1 MHPNDS
7 GPGESGPGAPRL
19 LSRRGLLKMS
29 LVGGGAL
36 NVGPGLLAACGSD
49 GTGSSGGS
57 STPPGTTTASGGG
70 GGGSS
75 SAAAPASSSS
85 GGGGG
90 TGGGGGGGEI
100 TVGVVTDMANFDPYY
115 NGTVNFIHMQ
125 NLAEFLIDYD
135 DKLTPKPAALTK
147 WELNDDNT
155 KITLTLRENVKLQT
169 GKVWTADDLVDGFK
183 RAADPDQGQ
192 QLNGPMAI
200 VKDYKKTGDYEVELT
215 FNSPVAELLVTD
227 LLESFPIVD
236 KDKNNSDYLATK
248 PASGGPFQLES
259 RDPANNLVITRWPD
273 YWNASAVSL
282 DKATFRIFDNDDSMV
297 SALQAGEMD
306 VIYSFPARHA
316 VQLKDQFT
324 IIEGYP
330 GALVDCVRINLN
342 TPPFDNIKL
351 RQAIARSVDRQRIID
366 EVYFGYGD
374 PCFLP
379 WGPNSPAN
387 DPAYEQKNSYD
398 LDEAKKLL
406 DESGAPKTAEAL
418 ADGSNSDALQM
429 LQILQQ
435 SLKQIGF
442 DLKINTLEA
451 QAFRQKLLAGE
462 FGLLF
467 GGIGNSSKSPS
478 RVATNSIY
486 RTVDNPVL
494 KDKTP
499 KAYIDAIAAS
509 ESATTDEAAKAAYAQ
524 LNEVLSTECF
534 AIPVCTHITL
544 TACKKNIT
552 GITRDVDDRLVLEGA
567 KVG

>member
-1 MHPNDS
+1 MPEKHPNDALT
-7 GPGESGPGAPRL
+7 GEPTPDARRL

-36 NVGPGLLAACGSD
+36 IVGPGLLAACSSD
-49 GTGSSGGS
+49 TAGTGGS
-57 STPPGTTTASGGG
+57 GTTPGGTTGGANSTGSASTTGP
-70 GGGSS
+70 SPS
-75 SAAAPASSSS
+75 T
-85 GGGGG
+85 GGG
-90 TGGGGGGGEI
+90 TGGGGGEI

-115 NGTVNFIHMQ
+115 NGTVNFIQMQ
-125 NLAEFLIDYD
+125 NLNEFLIDYD

-147 WELNDDNT
+147 WELNSDNT
-155 KITLTLRENVKLQT
+155 SITLTLRENVKLQT
-169 GKVWTADDLVDGFK
+169 GKVWTADDLIAGFK

-192 QLNGPMAI
+192 QLNGPMSI
-200 VKDYKKTGDYEVELT
+200 VKDYKAIDEHTVELT
-215 FNSPVAELLVTD
+215 FTSPVAELLVTD

-236 KDKNNSDYLATK
+236 KDKNTTDALATK
-248 PASGGPFQLES
+248 PASGGPFQLAS
-259 RDPANNLVITRWPD
+259 RDPGNNLVITRWPD

-306 VIYSFPARHA
+306 VIYRFPPRHA
-316 VQLKDQFT
+316 AQLKDQFT

-330 GALVDCVRINLN
+330 GALVDCIRINTN
-342 TPPFDNIKL
+342 TAPFDNLKL
-351 RQAIARSVDRQRIID
+351 RQAIARSVDRQRIVN
-366 EVYFGYGD
+366 EVYFGYGA

-398 LDEAKKLL
+398 LDTAKKLL
-406 DESGAPKTAEAL
+406 AESGAPKSAEAL
-418 ADGSNSDALQM
+418 ADGSNSDALKM

-435 SLKQIGF
+435 SLSQIGF

-486 RTVDNPVL
+486 RTKDNPVL
-494 KDKTP
+494 KGKTP

-509 ESATTDEAAKAAYAQ
+509 EGATTPEAAKAAYAQ

-534 AIPVCTHITL
+534 AIPVCTSISL
-544 TACKKNIT
+544 IACKKNIT
-552 GITRDVDDRLVLEGA
+552 GITRDVDDRLVLEGV

>member
-1 MHPNDS
+1 
-7 GPGESGPGAPRL
+7 
-19 LSRRGLLKMS
+19 
-29 LVGGGAL
+29 
-36 NVGPGLLAACGSD
+36 
-49 GTGSSGGS
+49 
-57 STPPGTTTASGGG
+57 
-70 GGGSS
+70 
-75 SAAAPASSSS
+75 
-85 GGGGG
+85 
-90 TGGGGGGGEI
+90 
-100 TVGVVTDMANFDPYY
+100 
-115 NGTVNFIHMQ
+115 
-125 NLAEFLIDYD
+125 
-135 DKLTPKPAALTK
+135 
-147 WELNDDNT
+147 
-155 KITLTLRENVKLQT
+155 
-169 GKVWTADDLVDGFK
+169 
-183 RAADPDQGQ
+183 
-192 QLNGPMAI
+192 MAI
-200 VKDYKKTGDYEVELT
+200 VKDYQKTGDYTVELT
-215 FNSPVAELLVTD
+215 FTSPVAELLVTD

-236 KDKNNSDYLATK
+236 KDKNTSDALASK
-248 PASGGPFQLES
+248 PASGGPFQLDS
-259 RDPANNLVITRWPD
+259 RDPGNNVVISRWPD
-273 YWNASAVSL
+273 YWNAGQVTL

-330 GALVDCVRINLN
+330 GALVDCVRINTN
-342 TPPFDNIKL
+342 VAPFDNIKL
-351 RQAIARSVDRQRIID
+351 RQAIARSLDRQRIID

-387 DPAYEQKNSYD
+387 DPAYEQKNSYN

-406 DESGAPKTAEAL
+406 DASGAPKSAEAL

-499 KAYIDAIAAS
+499 KAYIDAIAAT
-509 ESATTDEAAKAAYAQ
+509 ENAITPVATKKAYAD

-552 GITRDVDDRLVLEGA
+552 GITRDVDDRLVLEHA

>member
-1 MHPNDS
+1 
-7 GPGESGPGAPRL
+7 
-19 LSRRGLLKMS
+19 
-29 LVGGGAL
+29 
-36 NVGPGLLAACGSD
+36 
-49 GTGSSGGS
+49 
-57 STPPGTTTASGGG
+57 
-70 GGGSS
+70 
-75 SAAAPASSSS
+75 
-85 GGGGG
+85 
-90 TGGGGGGGEI
+90 
-100 TVGVVTDMANFDPYY
+100 
-115 NGTVNFIHMQ
+115 
-125 NLAEFLIDYD
+125 
-135 DKLTPKPAALTK
+135 
-147 WELNDDNT
+147 
-155 KITLTLRENVKLQT
+155 
-169 GKVWTADDLVDGFK
+169 
-183 RAADPDQGQ
+183 
-192 QLNGPMAI
+192 
-200 VKDYKKTGDYEVELT
+200 
-215 FNSPVAELLVTD
+215 
-227 LLESFPIVD
+227 
-236 KDKNNSDYLATK
+236 
-248 PASGGPFQLES
+248 
-259 RDPANNLVITRWPD
+259 
-273 YWNASAVSL
+273 VSL

-330 GALVDCVRINLN
+330 GALVDCIRINLN

-534 AIPVCTHITL
+534 GIPVCTHITL